1 MKKIADES
9 ITQEC
14 QVIYDI
20 LLEEKTSYIDDMEEQ
35 LKNEELQEAQKGMF
49 HYMLALQY
57 SYLKDEKKKKE
68 HLQAASKDL
77 KGTPYEMKINQ
88 LMKK

>member
-20 LLEEKTSYIDDMEEQ
+20 LLEEKTSYIDDMEKQ
-35 LKNEELQEAQKGMF
+35 LKNEELQEAQKGVCSIICWRCST
-49 HYMLALQY
+49 A
-57 SYLKDEKKKKE
+57 
-68 HLQAASKDL
+68 
-77 KGTPYEMKINQ
+77 I
-88 LMKK
+88 

>member
-20 LLEEKTSYIDDMEEQ
+20 LLEEKTSYIDDMEKQ

-57 SYLKDEKKKKE
+57 SYLKDEKKRRNICRRRQRILRE
-68 HLQAASKDL
+68 LR
-77 KGTPYEMKINQ
+77 MR
-88 LMKK
+88 